1 MKLTPEQIQQ
11 LNSEIDNALLSLHV
25 MQEHTDYNNIM
36 AQEAVL
42 LNGYVDKIN
51 KIILQVVA
59 QEQPADPIQA
69 AITEEYQDNT

>member
-1 MKLTPEQIQQ
+1 MNLNPEQTQA
-11 LNSEIDNALLSLHV
+11 LNTEIDNALLSLHV
-25 MQEHTDYNNIM
+25 MREHTNYNNIM

-69 AITEEYQDNT
+69 AITEEYNT